1 MLKGQFRIVEESILF
16 LVGILIVSMVIMS
29 FQSVEKKLKDTSI
42 HDHFLSVASYLENG
56 IMKVSKY
63 DNAEIRLKIPN
74 KLSDRVYVVE
84 LKNGSILI
92 YDYLK
97 PSTNISESL
106 FGMGSKKSFSGYV
119 FSSAGYL
126 IIRSSNKN
134 ITVGR

>member
-16 LVGILIVSMVIMS
+16 LIGILIVSMVIMS

-84 LKNGSILI
+84 LRNGVTI

-97 PSTNISESL
+97 PSTNVSESL
-106 FGMGSKKSFSGYV
+106 FGMESKKSFSGYV

-126 IIRSSNKN
+126 IIRSSDKN
-134 ITVGR
+134 ISVGR